1 MADVATDLAREIAES
16 MTPGGSDIFKGLGGL
31 LDMILQPQK
40 SKAPPPTNKRLPRIV
55 PDGKGNLI
63 DLNTNKPVGRVSSAP
78 QKPTALE
85 SVATAGKDSWDQF
98 AGDLSKL
105 FGGDFGTGL
114 DMINKLTAG
123 PSPGKLPVKQTMA
136 GLSPLLEMALK
147 IPQTTASGIIGPI
160 RTAAQKKIVKGIF
173 RADPEVL
180 EQMQKSLKQF
190 NIRAPGVSA
199 KGNVDRTLR
208 GVSDPVA
215 GSYGVHQQVN
225 PVLSEITIHP
235 NTLRGKSPS
244 GQIYGKGMAGTAP
257 DLPATALH
265 EGLHGFNTPL
275 ANETS
280 LKSARKIVDMLSPE
294 LSLEGQAGVMG
305 AEFGGGSLQQSTQ
318 RAMKEALSYL
328 GETALRGGG
337 GANAKPV
344 YTAMK
349 PPMFESTER
358 NAQDYITQLLQQ
370 LSGGK

>member
-1 MADVATDLAREIAES
+1 M
-16 MTPGGSDIFKGLGGL
+16 GL
-31 LDMILQPQK
+31 LEQTI
-40 SKAPPPTNKRLPRIV
+40 S
-55 PDGKGNLI
+55 G
-63 DLNTNKPVGRVSSAP
+63 
-78 QKPTALE
+78 
-85 SVATAGKDSWDQF
+85 GKDSWDQF
-98 AGDLSKL
+98 IGDLSKL
-105 FGGDFGTGL
+105 LGGDFGTGL

-147 IPQTTASGIIGPI
+147 MPQTAASGIMGPV

-190 NIRAPGVSA
+190 NIRAPGVGG

-349 PPMFESTER
+349 PPMFESAER